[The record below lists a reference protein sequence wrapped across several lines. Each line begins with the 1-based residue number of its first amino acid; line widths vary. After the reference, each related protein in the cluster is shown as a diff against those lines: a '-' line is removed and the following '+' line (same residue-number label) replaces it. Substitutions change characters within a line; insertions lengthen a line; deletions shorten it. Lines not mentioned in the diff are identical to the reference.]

1 MHKKKQMKNNF
12 TKRVLSAIVF
22 SFILIGGTLLHPL
35 SFFSLFFIIIILGLL
50 EFYKLVEVAEIQP
63 QYLTG
68 ILLSLVIFTGNYLF
82 ARGLVDFKLFLI
94 IIPVLVTIM
103 IFELYRNKKNPFS
116 NIAFTIFGASYVSIP
131 FAILSWFVFNP
142 SFPNKFYPM
151 LLIGFFVL
159 IWAND
164 SGAYIVGSLIG
175 KHKLFERIS
184 PKKTWEGFLGGG
196 LFSLLAA
203 WLISYYVNVI
213 SLSDWLIIATLTFIF
228 GTFGDLL
235 ESLFKRMVNVKDSG
249 HIMPGHGGILDRF
262 DSLIIASPM
271 VFIYLMIILK

>member
-1 MHKKKQMKNNF
+1 MQNLFQMKNNF
-12 TKRVLSAIVF
+12 TIRVLTAIVF
-22 SFILIGGTLLHPL
+22 SVVLIGGTVLHPL
-35 SFFSLFFIIIILGLL
+35 SFFILFFTIIIIGLL
-50 EFYKLVEVAEIQP
+50 EFYKLVEVAEIKP
-63 QYLTG
+63 QYITG
-68 ILLSLVIFTGNYLF
+68 VLLGVLIFSGNYLF
-82 ARGLVDFKLFLI
+82 ARNLVDFKMFLV

-103 IFELYRNKKNPFS
+103 IVELYRQKKNPFT

-142 SFPNKFYPM
+142 VFPKPFYPK
-151 LLIGFFVL
+151 LLIGFFIL

-196 LFSLLAA
+196 MFALLAA
-203 WLISYYVNVI
+203 LVISYFVDVI
-213 SLSDWLIIATLTFIF
+213 SLSDWLIIASLTFVF

-235 ESLFKRMVNVKDSG
+235 ESLLKRMVNVKDSG
-249 HIMPGHGGILDRF
+249 QIMPGHGGILDRF
-262 DSLIIASPM
+262 DSLIIAAPM
-271 VFIYLMIILK
+271 VFIYLMIILQ

>member
-1 MHKKKQMKNNF
+1 MRNNF
-12 TKRVLSAIVF
+12 LKRVLTAIVF
-22 SFILIGGTLLHPL
+22 SILLIGGTIWHEF
-35 SFFSLFFIIIILGLL
+35 SFFALFFVVIILGLL
-50 EFYKLVEVAEIQP
+50 EFYKLVEVAEIEP
-63 QYLTG
+63 QYFLG
-68 ILLSLVIFTGNYLF
+68 ILLGIVIYSGNFVF
-82 ARGLVDFKLFLI
+82 AQSFINFKMFLI
-94 IIPVLVTIM
+94 IIPVLIAIM
-103 IFELYRNKKNPFS
+103 ITELYRKKKNPFS

-142 SFPNKFYPM
+142 NFPKHFYPW

-175 KHKLFERIS
+175 KNKLFERIS

-203 WLISYYVNVI
+203 WILSNFIQVI
-213 SLSDWLIIATLTFIF
+213 SLTDWLIIASITFIF

-235 ESLFKRMVNVKDSG
+235 ESLLKRMVNVKDSG
-249 HIMPGHGGILDRF
+249 QIMPGHGGILDRF
-262 DSLIIASPM
+262 DSLIIAAPM

>member
-1 MHKKKQMKNNF
+1 MQNTKLMKNNF

-22 SFILIGGTLLHPL
+22 SFLLIGGTLLHPL
-35 SFFSLFFIIIILGLL
+35 SFFLLFFIIIILGLL

-63 QYLTG
+63 QYFSG
-68 ILLSLVIFTGNYLF
+68 ILLGMVIFTGNYLF
-82 ARGLVDFKLFLI
+82 ARGLVDFKLFLV

-103 IFELYRNKKNPFS
+103 IVELYRKKKNPFS

-131 FAILSWFVFNP
+131 FAILSWFVFNQ
-142 SFPNKFYPM
+142 SFPDNFYPL
-151 LLIGFFVL
+151 LLIGFFML

-164 SGAYIVGSLIG
+164 SGAYVVGSLIG

-203 WLISYYVNVI
+203 WLISYYVDVI

-235 ESLFKRMVNVKDSG
+235 ESLLKRMVNVKDSG
-249 HIMPGHGGILDRF
+249 QIMPGHGGVLDRF
-262 DSLIIASPM
+262 DSLIIAAPM